1 MKKKKK
7 IKISKFEKF
16 LYTLAILLVISSPIV
31 IVFTKSTLAEINYE
45 VEKMKKEIKSQ
56 EKENESLEMKINE
69 LTSLENIQ
77 KVIKD
82 EGLVYDNDKIKNI
95 D

>member
-16 LYTLAILLVISSPIV
+16 LYTLAILLIISSPIV

>member
-16 LYTLAILLVISSPIV
+16 LYTLAILLIISSPVV

>member
-16 LYTLAILLVISSPIV
+16 LYTLAILLVISSPVV

>member
-16 LYTLAILLVISSPIV
+16 LYTLAIILMISSPVV